1 MRSCGSSLMVKPKN
15 RPGPPGNIKIALVIT
30 AVDFDQFSLYSIGT
44 GSVSYRPQT
53 ISATNHIGHD
63 HIGHTKKP
71 YRPKGI
77 TISATKKCTPTA
89 I

>member
-1 MRSCGSSLMVKPKN
+1 MVKPKN